1 MPDIDIPLNKIKQH
15 CRIDESDT
23 LDDAL
28 LTAYAEAALEVCQ
41 QHIGKRFDDGLSFTL
56 AIKVG
61 CLLYIG
67 LLYENREMA
76 TDVELKEVPFTIKS
90 LWSVYRDV
98 GVY

>member
-1 MPDIDIPLNKIKQH
+1 MPDIDIPLNEIKQH

-41 QHIGKRFDDGLSFTL
+41 QHIGKRFDDGLSITP